1 MRVIV
6 FFLIILIVAGYVG
19 SEITQVKNPYVV
31 YYTTWAFGLIFTN
44 VLIGL
49 FLYAFRHSIIDSSG
63 QPGLKGK
70 MGRRGEEGEPGFC
83 NFCLKED
90 KLNESNKFYMEKYD
104 VKVAAEVKR
113 LAEVAAKVAAEKA
126 AAAAEA
132 KVAAEK
138 AEKMLKDVT
147 KAYPDHVD
155 ITISILTSLFMHHD
169 LDPDGWDKLTSD
181 EQTIKFEEYSSY
193 LES

>member
-90 KLNESNKFYMEKYD
+90 KLNESNKFYMAAPEISNQQAAVEASRIIHLAPAPELSPEPAPAD
-104 VKVAAEVKR
+104 QVA
-113 LAEVAAKVAAEKA
+113 
-126 AAAAEA
+126 
-132 KVAAEK
+132 
-138 AEKMLKDVT
+138 
-147 KAYPDHVD
+147 
-155 ITISILTSLFMHHD
+155 
-169 LDPDGWDKLTSD
+169 
-181 EQTIKFEEYSSY
+181 
-193 LES
+193 